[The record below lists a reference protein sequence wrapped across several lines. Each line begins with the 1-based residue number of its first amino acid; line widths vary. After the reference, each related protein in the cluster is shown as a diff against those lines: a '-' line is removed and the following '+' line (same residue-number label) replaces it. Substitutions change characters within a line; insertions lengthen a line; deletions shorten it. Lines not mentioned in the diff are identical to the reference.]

1 MKKYPLT
8 SRRYDNSLSLTTALP
23 YTLLI
28 IVLNHGGHWS
38 KKKKTTKKPNIHIV
52 IHGLVEHLLML
63 H

>member
-8 SRRYDNSLSLTTALP
+8 SRRYNDSLSLTTALP

-38 KKKKTTKKPNIHIV
+38 KNKKPNIHIV